1 MEKIKNKIA
10 IIVTIIIILAII
22 SGVAIYATINL
33 KKDEQTNANV
43 IEEEE
48 ISIEE
53 LTQAE
58 DVINVILEENIEN
71 QEEISNEQEHPL
83 EHQTYRVEDPH
94 TYYIQINCQANV
106 VNIYTKDEYGEYTVP
121 VKAMVCSTGT
131 ATPGSG
137 KYRIKSRWRWLE
149 LLGNVY
155 GQYSTQIVGNILFH
169 SVPYLEKNNPA
180 SLEYWEYDKLGTR
193 CSAGCIRL
201 TVADAKWIYNNIS
214 QGTIVEFYSDADPGP
229 LGKPASQKIS
239 TNEANRNWDP
249 TDDTEGNPWK
259 NWKEET
265 NTVNNTVKNNITD
278 NIANNTSNNITNN
291 TSNNTASNAI
301 NNKVNSSA
309 NNTVNNTTNTAENN
323 IIRNTISNTTNSVN
337 NKENNNVNNITN
349 NTNQNKVNSI
359 KSNTTLNNK
368 ID

>member
-1 MEKIKNKIA
+1 MEKIKNILKNKIA
-10 IIVTIIIILAII
+10 IITLIIIVLTII
-22 SGVAIYATINL
+22 SGAIIYATISL
-33 KKDEQTNANV
+33 KRDEQANADV
-43 IEEEE
+43 VEDEE

-53 LTQAE
+53 LTQAD
-58 DVINVILEENIEN
+58 DVINVIIEENIEK
-71 QEEISNEQEHPL
+71 QEEISNVQENPL

-106 VNIYTKDEYGEYTVP
+106 VNIYAKDEYGEYTVP

-131 ATPGSG
+131 ATPESG
-137 KYRIKSRWRWLE
+137 KYRVKNRWRWLE

-229 LGKPASQKIS
+229 IGKPASQKIS
-239 TNEANRNWDP
+239 NNEANRNWDP

-259 NWKEET
+259 NWKEE
-265 NTVNNTVKNNITD
+265 NNTENKN
-278 NIANNTSNNITNN
+278 
-291 TSNNTASNAI
+291 
-301 NNKVNSSA
+301 V
-309 NNTVNNTTNTAENN
+309 VNNTTNNTANN
-323 IIRNTISNTTNSVN
+323 IVNNTKNNVVNNTKDKEINNVVNNTVSNFVNNMSSNTIKNTINNTTDDKVN
-337 NKENNNVNNITN
+337 NNATNKNVS
-349 NTNQNKVNSI
+349 QNKVNSI